1 MDESVRFLVADDH
14 PIYRQGVVAVIR
26 SVPQYTVCA
35 EACDAEEA
43 WEGLQREKPDV
54 VLVDSFLAGENG
66 LDLIRRI
73 MDARPR
79 MKTLVLSIH
88 DEAIHADRA
97 LKAAACGYVVKH
109 EAGTVLLE
117 AIRTVLAG
125 GTYVSPAVRRAE
137 AVGDGDPPEAP
148 ASPAG
153 G

>member
-43 WEGLQREKPDV
+43 LEGLQREKPDV

-73 MDARPR
+73 MDARPALR
-79 MKTLVLSIH
+79 PSSSPSTTKRSTPTRRSKPPP
-88 DEAIHADRA
+88 AD
-97 LKAAACGYVVKH
+97 
-109 EAGTVLLE
+109 T
-117 AIRTVLAG
+117 
-125 GTYVSPAVRRAE
+125 S
-137 AVGDGDPPEAP
+137 
-148 ASPAG
+148 
-153 G
+153 